1 MPTDL
6 YAFCFKALLL
16 PYWNI
21 CIFVEHVLIHDEL
34 LKYSYIK
41 INKIYIKVNDT

>member
-1 MPTDL
+1 ML
-6 YAFCFKALLL
+6 SALK
-16 PYWNI
+16 PYFYLIEIEI